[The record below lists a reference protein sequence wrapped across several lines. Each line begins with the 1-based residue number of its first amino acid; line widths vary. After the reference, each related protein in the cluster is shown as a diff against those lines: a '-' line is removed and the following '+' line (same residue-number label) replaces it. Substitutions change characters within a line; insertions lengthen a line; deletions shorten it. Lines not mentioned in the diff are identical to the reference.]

1 MMPEK
6 RGRSAAAEED
16 YLKLYEAETTGFDFE
31 AASQIEQMS
40 WDNTNKLTAAEVD
53 SAEDEPAAIKI
64 LRDESASTEEQPP
77 EIPPE
82 SHTSESDTAPTAEK
96 ECLRAALDGSFRRF
110 CHDHGYFAD
119 DMASKI
125 NELFLDIIGDIVLA
139 EENGDYQLIE
149 DYREDVTEWLN

>member
-1 MMPEK
+1 M
-6 RGRSAAAEED
+6 
-16 YLKLYEAETTGFDFE
+16 FDN
-31 AASQIEQMS
+31 ALNQ
-40 WDNTNKLTAAEVD
+40 
-53 SAEDEPAAIKI
+53 
-64 LRDESASTEEQPP
+64 SASTEEQPC
-77 EIPPE
+77 EIPTETQP
-82 SHTSESDTAPTAEK
+82 SESNNDYTAEK
-96 ECLRAALDGSFRRF
+96 ECLRAALNGSFRRF